1 MNAVR
6 LSLLACILTLLN
18 MTLIPTGGL
27 AAAGEQKAGIRVLVS
42 TFPIYQL
49 TRNITTGS
57 ERVQVEL
64 MIPAQMGCPHD
75 YALTP
80 QDMRKLAEAQV
91 FVVNGLGLEEFL
103 GQPLKTAN
111 PTLQVVD
118 SSAGITEVLHYG
130 DEDGEEE
137 EHHHGHGHDAHGRGH
152 DHHHD
157 HGHDHH
163 HDHGHD
169 HDGHGH
175 VHHAGPNPHLF
186 ASPRMAALQVAN
198 IARALTTLAPEEGEL
213 FNRNAQAY
221 VQKLEALD
229 AAFRQLGKRLANT
242 RIVTQHGVFDYLA
255 RDMGLEIVAV
265 IASHPG
271 QEPSAAEVLELV
283 QTIREKKAG
292 ALFTEP
298 QYPDA
303 MGKTLARESGIAIA
317 VLDPV
322 ANGPEEAGLD
332 YYEKT
337 MRTNLQTLADTL
349 GVR

>member
-1 MNAVR
+1 MKVAR
-6 LSLLACILTLLN
+6 LSLLACVLTLLTVAV
-18 MTLIPTGGL
+18 MPTGGM
-27 AAAGEQKAGIRVLVS
+27 AAGDQKAAIRVLVS
-42 TFPIYQL
+42 TFPVYQF
-49 TRNITTGS
+49 TRNITIGS

-80 QDMRKLAEAQV
+80 QDMQKLAEAQV

-103 GQPLKTAN
+103 GQPLQTAN
-111 PTLQVVD
+111 PALQVVD
-118 SSAGITEVLHYG
+118 SSAGITDVLHYG

-137 EHHHGHGHDAHGRGH
+137 EGHHHG
-152 DHHHD
+152 

-163 HDHGHD
+163 HDHD
-169 HDGHGH
+169 GH

>member
-1 MNAVR
+1 MKVAR
-6 LSLLACILTLLN
+6 LSLLACVLTLLTVAV
-18 MTLIPTGGL
+18 MPTGGM
-27 AAAGEQKAGIRVLVS
+27 AAGDQKTAIRVLVS
-42 TFPIYQL
+42 TFPVYQF
-49 TRNITTGS
+49 TRNITIGS

-80 QDMRKLAEAQV
+80 QDMQKLAEAQV

-103 GQPLKTAN
+103 GQPLQTAN
-111 PTLQVVD
+111 PALQVVD
-118 SSAGITEVLHYG
+118 SSAGITDVLHYG

-137 EHHHGHGHDAHGRGH
+137 EGHHHG
-152 DHHHD
+152 

-163 HDHGHD
+163 HDHD
-169 HDGHGH
+169 GH

>member
-1 MNAVR
+1 MKVVR
-6 LSLLACILTLLN
+6 LSLLASILTLLSVAA
-18 MTLIPTGGL
+18 MPTGGL
-27 AAAGEQKAGIRVLVS
+27 AAGEQKAAIRVLVS
-42 TFPIYQL
+42 TFPVYQL

-157 HGHDHH
+157 HD
-163 HDHGHD
+163 HD
-169 HDGHGH
+169 HDGQGH

-198 IARALTTLAPEEGEL
+198 IARALTILVPEEGEL
-213 FNRNAQAY
+213 FKRNAQAY

-265 IASHPG
+265 VASHPG

-303 MGKTLARESGIAIA
+303 MGKTLARESGIAVA

-322 ANGPEEAGLD
+322 ANGPEGAGLD

>member
-1 MNAVR
+1 MKVVR
-6 LSLLACILTLLN
+6 FSLLASILTLLSVAA
-18 MTLIPTGGL
+18 MPTGGL
-27 AAAGEQKAGIRVLVS
+27 AAGEQKAAIRVLVS
-42 TFPIYQL
+42 TFPVYQL

-157 HGHDHH
+157 H
-163 HDHGHD
+163 D
-169 HDGHGH
+169 HDGQGH

-198 IARALTTLAPEEGEL
+198 IARALTILAPEEGEL
-213 FNRNAQAY
+213 FKRNAQAY

-265 IASHPG
+265 VASHPG

-303 MGKTLARESGIAIA
+303 MGKTLARESGIAVA

-322 ANGPEEAGLD
+322 ANGPEGAGLD